1 MRPSAN
7 KMYRVVRYPHSQRI
21 EVWVT
26 RTCQFFIFTLLSF
39 FLLPAKASIESH
51 FASIKSDPNALYA
64 FFKEMPK
71 GGELHYHLA
80 GGAYPESML
89 ALASH
94 SDYCINPVTNEINK
108 TLFHCDGVK
117 AKMLATRPEL
127 YTQVLRAWSMKD
139 FIPGHE
145 SGHDHFFA
153 SFYKFIPVV
162 NDFRPQ
168 LLAEIMK
175 RASNQRE
182 LYLEIMLTPDNS
194 TSATFA
200 PLATGP
206 IGFAAK
212 QRNLLANKEYQN
224 TIKKTVTEAKSIL
237 KQARQ
242 QLGCDTLSQQP
253 VCGLT
258 VKFQYE
264 VLREQPLDNL
274 FAQAL
279 NGFAAADKSDD
290 IVGVNLVQP
299 EDGIIALR
307 DYQEQM
313 RIFKFLHSTYPNVQI
328 ALHAGELAPS
338 DVTPAE
344 LRFHIHDAIF
354 TGQAKRIGHG
364 VDIAYEDD
372 ADELVTYM
380 AKTPV
385 AVEINLTSNQAI
397 LNISGKQHPIHYYL
411 AHHIPIILSTDD
423 EGILRTDLTREYVKA
438 VNEQGLDYPDI
449 KNITRNA
456 ITYSFVP
463 GASLWAD
470 ASKGVKVNE
479 CTNADSET
487 CQQFIKDNEKARLQ
501 WQLEKKLAAFEKNIQ
516 DTANRE
522 ND

>member
-1 MRPSAN
+1 M
-7 KMYRVVRYPHSQRI
+7 
-21 EVWVT
+21 
-26 RTCQFFIFTLLSF
+26 
-39 FLLPAKASIESH
+39 
-51 FASIKSDPNALYA
+51 
-64 FFKEMPK
+64 
-71 GGELHYHLA
+71 
-80 GGAYPESML
+80 
-89 ALASH
+89 
-94 SDYCINPVTNEINK
+94 
-108 TLFHCDGVK
+108 
-117 AKMLATRPEL
+117 
-127 YTQVLRAWSMKD
+127 
-139 FIPGHE
+139 
-145 SGHDHFFA
+145 
-153 SFYKFIPVV
+153 
-162 NDFRPQ
+162 
-168 LLAEIMK
+168 
-175 RASNQRE
+175 
-182 LYLEIMLTPDNS
+182 
-194 TSATFA
+194 
-200 PLATGP
+200 
-206 IGFAAK
+206 
-212 QRNLLANKEYQN
+212 
-224 TIKKTVTEAKSIL
+224 
-237 KQARQ
+237 
-242 QLGCDTLSQQP
+242 
-253 VCGLT
+253 
-258 VKFQYE
+258 
-264 VLREQPLDNL
+264 LREQPLDNL